1 MALEHI
7 IVIYV
12 SLWHWQQNYIMFYLL
27 SPSWQTSRVSHIST
41 FHHPAPRPEINVFCR
56 HTCILSDSFFV
67 FFFNA
72 ASDYSLISVSLFCMP
87 SRVLQQFN
95 DIQTKEWTGYWEDRD
110 ISWCEGHFSLPWT
123 LKAQAQ
129 LSPWHTLCFL
139 FEVSMACRSVQQWCT
154 LTCAWRPSITVREAT
169 WTE

>member
-1 MALEHI
+1 MWVFDTGNWTTLCFIYSALLGKPPGWVTCLHFI
-7 IVIYV
+7 TLHHVLRLMYFAGIHASWV
-12 SLWHWQQNYIMFYLL
+12 SLF
-27 SPSWQTSRVSHIST
+27 V
-41 FHHPAPRPEINVFCR
+41 
-56 HTCILSDSFFV
+56 FV
-67 FFFNA
+67 FFNV
-72 ASDYSLISVSLFCMP
+72 ASDDSLISVFLFCMP
-87 SRVLQQFN
+87 SPVLQQFN
-95 DIQTKEWTGYWEDRD
+95 DIQTKEWTGHREDRD
-110 ISWCEGHFSLPWT
+110 ISLCEGHFSLPWT